1 MIPDAQYV
9 LEESG
14 KVYSG
19 EMLMQAGILIPPLK
33 GDYWSR
39 LYHIKQLL

>member
-1 MIPDAQYV
+1 MIPDAKYV

-14 KVYSG
+14 KIYSG
-19 EMLMQAGILIPPLK
+19 EMLMQTGILIPPLK
-33 GDYWSR
+33 DDYWSY

>member
-1 MIPDAQYV
+1 MILDAKYV
-9 LEESG
+9 LEERG
-14 KVYSG
+14 KIYSG

-33 GDYWSR
+33 DDYWSY